1 MNGDDA
7 PGALVLSGGGTTMVS
22 TDALLAQAARLA
34 LLRAD
39 ARDWQA
45 RLERIRALEAL
56 PAPAWS
62 AEDPGLAVFAARQTI
77 DAVEARSGELAESLV
92 VAAEAYGQADRTAA
106 MLARMTGAWL
116 GHSLGRLAPLVFA
129 AAIPAATA
137 GAVAWLLGGLL
148 RRDAPGT
155 ARSRGP
161 GTARSPGPDVAGLW
175 IGDPRLLANPAVVA
189 LVRVLVSS
197 VDDVAAGAVG
207 VPFPVSAALGDEG
220 AGLFG
225 VTTTAAGTLAVARSI
240 GMLRET
246 PVTVTRVGKPR
257 PARPPGGFADLAA
270 RIPRVSTGGPQVRIE
285 RYGGAADAAWLVYI
299 GGTAEWSPVSAGE
312 PWDMTSNITAVA
324 EQGAGSYRAVVQAM
338 HEAGI
343 RPTDAVIP
351 VGHSQGGLVAAQ
363 LAAAGEFNTVAVATF
378 GAPVAKVPVPPGL
391 PVIAVEHSEDL
402 VPALG
407 GAARDAAARLTVSR
421 ELYADAAV
429 PASPLPAHG
438 LVTYRETARMIDA
451 SPAPALAD
459 FRTLLAAT
467 VGTAPG
473 VASRWRG
480 TRSGSSGAQ

>member
-1 MNGDDA
+1 
-7 PGALVLSGGGTTMVS
+7 
-22 TDALLAQAARLA
+22 
-34 LLRAD
+34 
-39 ARDWQA
+39 
-45 RLERIRALEAL
+45 
-56 PAPAWS
+56 
-62 AEDPGLAVFAARQTI
+62 
-77 DAVEARSGELAESLV
+77 
-92 VAAEAYGQADRTAA
+92 
-106 MLARMTGAWL
+106 
-116 GHSLGRLAPLVFA
+116 
-129 AAIPAATA
+129 
-137 GAVAWLLGGLL
+137 
-148 RRDAPGT
+148 
-155 ARSRGP
+155 
-161 GTARSPGPDVAGLW
+161 
-175 IGDPRLLANPAVVA
+175 
-189 LVRVLVSS
+189 
-197 VDDVAAGAVG
+197 VAAGAVG

-378 GAPVAKVPVPPGL
+378 GAPVAQVPVPPGL

-407 GAARDAAARLTVSR
+407 GATRDAEARLTVRR

-438 LVTYRETARMIDA
+438 LVTYRETARLIDA

>member
-1 MNGDDA
+1 MTRPGGGKNRDDD
-7 PGALVLSGGGTTMVS
+7 PGALVLSGGTTTMVS

-56 PAPAWS
+56 PAPVWS

-92 VAAEAYGQADRTAA
+92 AAAEAYGQADRTAA

-148 RRDAPGT
+148 QPG
-155 ARSRGP
+155 AP

-246 PVTVTRVGKPR
+246 PVTVARVGKPR

-299 GGTAEWSPVSAGE
+299 GGTADWSPVSAGE

-324 EQGAGSYRAVVQAM
+324 EQSAGSYRAVVQAM

-378 GAPVAKVPVPPGL
+378 GAPVAQVPVPPGL

-407 GAARDAAARLTVSR
+407 GATRDAAARLTVRR

-438 LVTYRETARMIDA
+438 LVTYRETARLIDA